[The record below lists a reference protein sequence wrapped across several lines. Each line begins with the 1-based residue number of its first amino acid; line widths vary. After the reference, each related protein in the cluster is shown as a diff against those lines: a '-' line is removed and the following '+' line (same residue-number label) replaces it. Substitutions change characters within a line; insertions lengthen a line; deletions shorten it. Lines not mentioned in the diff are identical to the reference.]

1 MNLSCE
7 SQAKLSHRGKQKW
20 STGQAVRQP
29 VVPVPCCLMGTAKLL
44 RWITPFIPHSTFC
57 KVGAIITPVFL
68 REKLGYKCINNLPKI
83 IQLSGSANGS
93 LLLTSV

>member
-1 MNLSCE
+1 MV
-7 SQAKLSHRGKQKW
+7 HRT
-20 STGQAVRQP
+20 SSATAS
-29 VVPVPCCLMGTAKLL
+29 GTCALFSDGHRTKLL
-44 RWITPFIPHSTFC
+44 RWVTPFIPHSTFC

-83 IQLSGSANGS
+83 IQLSGSASGS